1 MDIAND
7 PEALHEFA
15 ALPLSAIRPPV
26 VMVGERW
33 VHAAPSLDKVCALL
47 GIDPPVLPEF
57 TPAELYRRL
66 DAILEASVRYV
77 SAFPPGQLHTVSVPR
92 RPRNARDLAYHI
104 FMIPLDFI
112 EATDEGKAW
121 RSGAIDI
128 PDEVQTP
135 ADIAR
140 AGEAVRTRL
149 AAWYAAR
156 TPEFWP
162 QSMTT
167 HWATMSTHEYFMRT
181 TWHSGQHSRQL
192 AALLESIGIV
202 PPGKLPPSIYAG
214 LPMPERL
221 WE

>member
-7 PEALHEFA
+7 PAAMKAFA

-26 VMVGERW
+26 VQVGDQW
-33 VHAAPSLDKVCALL
+33 VHAAPSLDKVCTLL

-57 TPAELYRRL
+57 TPEELYRRL
-66 DAILEASVRYV
+66 NAILEASVRYV
-77 SAFPPGQLHTVSVPR
+77 LAFPPDKLHTVSVPR

-104 FMIPLDFI
+104 FMIPLDFM
-112 EATDEGKAW
+112 EATDEGKKW

-135 ADIAR
+135 QDIAT
-140 AGEAVRTRL
+140 AGEAVRARL
-149 AAWYAAR
+149 ATWYAAR
-156 TPEFWP
+156 TPDFWP
-162 QSMTT
+162 QPMTT
-167 HWATMSTHEYFMRT
+167 HWATMSLHEYFMRT

-192 AALLESIGIV
+192 AALLESIDIT
-202 PPGKLPPSIYAG
+202 PPDKLPHSIYEG
-214 LPMPERL
+214 LPMPQRL